1 MSRRLATRAGK
12 LAAGVLAATAAG
24 TALFA
29 APAEATPDAA
39 ARPYGTVSARTG
51 VNERTLPSTD
61 ASVRGIL
68 RHRIQVGLRCKV
80 RAQDIGGNNVWYQL
94 RDRQT
99 WVAAKYIDNKAA
111 NVPYCRMLN
120 RSTMDDSAE
129 SREAMG

>member
-1 MSRRLATRAGK
+1 M
-12 LAAGVLAATAAG
+12 
-24 TALFA
+24 FA